1 MEAESEKVQKLK
13 MKKIKKVQEI
23 KNNNLLISV

>member
-1 MEAESEKVQKLK
+1 MKYKKKIILTQ
-13 MKKIKKVQEI
+13 KKIKKVQEI